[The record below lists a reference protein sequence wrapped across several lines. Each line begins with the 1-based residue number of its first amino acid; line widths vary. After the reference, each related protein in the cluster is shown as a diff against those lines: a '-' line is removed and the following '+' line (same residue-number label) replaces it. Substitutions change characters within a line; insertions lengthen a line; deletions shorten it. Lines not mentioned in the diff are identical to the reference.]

1 MPPHT
6 AKAALLRQFG
16 SPAHTGHQ
24 LPKSLVKAQ
33 QQQQRQRTCSS
44 RLSGLPRH
52 HHQRAMRT
60 PTYLRALGGAAA
72 VAVPLMFSV
81 TTSTASTASSGTST
95 PPSNSPG
102 KAAAQSGTSISPD
115 AQSAHLD
122 SKAQLLL
129 TQVVFRCVFA
139 I

>member
-1 MPPHT
+1 
-6 AKAALLRQFG
+6 
-16 SPAHTGHQ
+16 
-24 LPKSLVKAQ
+24 
-33 QQQQRQRTCSS
+33 
-44 RLSGLPRH
+44 
-52 HHQRAMRT
+52 MRT

-95 PPSNSPG
+95 SPSNSPG
-102 KAAAQSGTSISPD
+102 KAAAKSSTSISPD

-129 TQVVFRCVFA
+129 TQVVFRCGFA
-139 I
+139 AAATWDSGLLADNSSRESTQGVCDMVVQ

>member
-1 MPPHT
+1 
-6 AKAALLRQFG
+6 
-16 SPAHTGHQ
+16 
-24 LPKSLVKAQ
+24 
-33 QQQQRQRTCSS
+33 
-44 RLSGLPRH
+44 
-52 HHQRAMRT
+52 MRT

-81 TTSTASTASSGTST
+81 TTSTASTASS
-95 PPSNSPG
+95 NSPG
-102 KAAAQSGTSISPD
+102 KAAAKSGTSISPD